1 MWRRDFSGWQWP
13 LLSWASKFFSGRHCR
28 RRIAYHNI
36 IDSSVDPICR
46 KCGAAPRTCSGALA
60 AMKNAPQQ
68 QHDFASSVQ
77 LTRSSPS
84 CHSHTRWSCTHGKLS
99 RVTRMSHTA
108 AAAAAAVVTVLDV
121 VGFIHSF
128 IHLFIHSFRMTSTNK
143 TLCNAVWAGQQGSKT
158 NT

>member
-13 LLSWASKFFSGRHCR
+13 LLSWASKFFFWPSLPPPHSLPQHHRLFGGP
-28 RRIAYHNI
+28 NL
-36 IDSSVDPICR
+36 SQMW
-46 KCGAAPRTCSGALA
+46 CGPTYTLWSTGC
-60 AMKNAPQQ
+60 KNAPQQ

-77 LTRSSPS
+77 LSRRSPS

-108 AAAAAAVVTVLDV
+108 AAAAAAVYSNSIRCSRL
-121 VGFIHSF
+121 HSF